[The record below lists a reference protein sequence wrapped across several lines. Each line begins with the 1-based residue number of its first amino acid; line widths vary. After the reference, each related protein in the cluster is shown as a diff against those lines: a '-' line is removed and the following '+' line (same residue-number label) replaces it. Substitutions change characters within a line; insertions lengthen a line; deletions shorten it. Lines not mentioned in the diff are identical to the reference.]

1 MCFEEINILPISLKF
16 LSVELFLD
24 SIFSLC
30 VNNYV
35 KIWVNSRFKYN
46 I

>member
-1 MCFEEINILPISLKF
+1 MYFEEINILPIPLKF
-16 LSVELFLD
+16 LSVEIFLD
-24 SIFSLC
+24 SIFPLC

-35 KIWVNSRFKYN
+35 KIWLNSRFKYN